1 MVSKLIKANGCR
13 GLEMGRVDAKNHPRL
28 IHRTNWSNQIL
39 NCLLLQD
46 PSSIWRRPDF
56 RSMDL
61 TDLPSTGLSKLWNQ
75 NKCFYAR
82 GDRWFTSLFLLMFI
96 ITCFLCEEEFWETFE
111 WNIWNCCT
119 SKNAC
124 FATIIFDFLF
134 SFFEIGLH
142 ESRVGIF
149 FFILIARLM
158 NKKVWCWSKFFMHCY
173 SAYIPSQVLRI

>member
-75 NKCFYAR
+75 NKCFYAP

-96 ITCFLCEEEFWETFE
+96 ITCFLCGKEFLRTFE
-111 WNIWNCCT
+111 WNIWNILLFEKMHT
-119 SKNAC
+119 LLP
-124 FATIIFDFLF
+124 LF
-134 SFFEIGLH
+134 SIFVFFL
-142 ESRVGIF
+142 R
-149 FFILIARLM
+149 
-158 NKKVWCWSKFFMHCY
+158 NWSAWINSGNNLFHFNC
-173 SAYIPSQVLRI
+173 

>member
-96 ITCFLCEEEFWETFE
+96 ITCFLCEEEFWETLNE
-111 WNIWNCCT
+111 I
-119 SKNAC
+119 
-124 FATIIFDFLF
+124 
-134 SFFEIGLH
+134 FEIVAPQKMHALLPLFW
-142 ESRVGIF
+142 IF
-149 FFILIARLM
+149 IFLLR
-158 NKKVWCWSKFFMHCY
+158 NWSAWINSGNNLFHFNC
-173 SAYIPSQVLRI
+173 

>member
-124 FATIIFDFLF
+124 FATIIFDFYFL
-134 SFFEIGLH
+134 SSKL
-142 ESRVGIF
+142 VC
-149 FFILIARLM
+149 M
-158 NKKVWCWSKFFMHCY
+158 NQEWE
-173 SAYIPSQVLRI
+173 